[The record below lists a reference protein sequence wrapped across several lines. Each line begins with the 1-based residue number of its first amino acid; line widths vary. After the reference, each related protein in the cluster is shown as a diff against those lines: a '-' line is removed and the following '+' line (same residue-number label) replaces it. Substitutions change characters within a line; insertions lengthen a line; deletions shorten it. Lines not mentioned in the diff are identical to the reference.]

1 MNTAIK
7 ENALTRSA
15 AAKIVGERNIDLVLG
30 RPCKFTSREID
41 PYYNVTEMSA
51 GIDCADLEGNPVKLT
66 VLYLLDNADL
76 GIEDRPIDYFM
87 YSFTID

>member
-7 ENALTRSA
+7 ENALTRPA
-15 AAKIVGERNIDLVLG
+15 AAKIVGERNIDLVLDK
-30 RPCKFTSREID
+30 PSIFTTREID
-41 PYYNVTEMSA
+41 SYYNVTEMSA
-51 GIDCADLEGNPVKLT
+51 SIDCANVDGDIVTLT
-66 VLYLLDNADL
+66 VLYLIDNADL

>member
-1 MNTAIK
+1 MLTAIK
-7 ENALTRSA
+7 QNALTRSA
-15 AAKIVGERNIDLVLG
+15 ATKIVGERNINLVLDKT
-30 RPCKFTSREID
+30 CTFTTREID
-41 PYYNVTEMSA
+41 PYYNVTEMA
-51 GIDCADLEGNPVKLT
+51 ACIGCTDIDGNPVTLT